1 MPKNKVLIPLN
12 KSELSQKILP
22 YIEKFISAQENDL
35 ILFYITKP
43 PRGLGF
49 AAPDPGS
56 GYTLTP
62 GGDPLGPKPHPI
74 SAVQQEDSMQAH
86 IKAELLP
93 VTNHLKEIGYEVLL
107 IVDFS
112 DDLIDE
118 ILRII
123 VKNQIDLLAMSTRAR
138 VDVTRFFFRD
148 IADTI
153 AQKANIPVLLIHP
166 KDNRPTE

>member
-12 KSELSQKILP
+12 KSKLSQRILP
-22 YIEKFISAQENDL
+22 HIEKFISTQNNEL

-56 GYTLTP
+56 GYKLKA
-62 GGDPLGPKPHPI
+62 GGEPVGPKPHPI

-86 IKAELLP
+86 IEADLLP
-93 VTNHLKEIGYEVLL
+93 VTNHLKKLGYEVTV

-112 DDLIDE
+112 DELIEE

-123 VKNQIDLLAMSTRAR
+123 AKNQITLVAMSTQAQ
-138 VDVTRFFFRD
+138 VGITRCFVRG

-153 AQKANIPVLLIHP
+153 AQQINIPVFLIHP
-166 KDNRPTE
+166 KDNQ